1 MKFNKGD
8 RVKFLND
15 TGGGIITGI
24 SGKNMAIVLIEDGFE
39 VPVPLKELI
48 MTVPSAAGE
57 SGESDSVRDAGEQIE
72 EDVPVPLEEFEEE
85 HIPEHPEY
93 SGDENECSLF
103 AGIVGSSGDSG
114 KNDLYLVNDSFY
126 RLLYTVL
133 LKDEED
139 YLNIKTGMLEEG
151 MKIHIHSFTRDEIN
165 EHPVIKFQ
173 VIFYRKGIYEPKSP
187 VQREIELDP
196 ADVYSTES
204 FAVNDYFEEDAFMIP
219 VYVEALEKS
228 ATYLSAGEIDELTAV
243 KEESSEE
250 NRKRTKKK
258 SQGDIEEVDLH
269 IEELVDDHRGMSNA
283 EILEVQLARFTT
295 SLEGALKSGTRRIVF
310 IHGVGNGRLK
320 FKIRQ
325 TLDRKYPR
333 LRYQDASFK
342 EYGYGATMV
351 ITGK

>member
-1 MKFNKGD
+1 MEFKKGD

-24 SGKNMAIVLIEDGFE
+24 SDKNMATVLIEEGFE
-39 VPVPLKELI
+39 VPVPLKELLLSG
-48 MTVPSAAGE
+48 PSETAGDDE
-57 SGESDSVRDAGEQIE
+57 SGSVADADEQAGDE
-72 EDVPVPLEEFEEE
+72 QFVSGEEFEEE
-85 HIPEHPEY
+85 YIPEQAGYPE
-93 SGDENECSLF
+93 DEKECTLF
-103 AGIVGSSGDSG
+103 AGIVRLPG
-114 KNDLYLVNDSFY
+114 NDGENELYLVNDSFY

-133 LKDEED
+133 RKDEGG

-151 MKIHIHSFTRDEIN
+151 LKIHIHTFTRDEIN
-165 EHPVIKFQ
+165 DHPVIKFQ
-173 VIFYRKGIYEPKSP
+173 VIFYRQGIYNPKSP

-196 ADVYSTES
+196 AEVYSYENFT
-204 FAVNDYFEEDAFMIP
+204 VNDYFEEDAFMIP

-228 ATYLSAGEIDELTAV
+228 GTSLSAEEINELTAI
-243 KEESSEE
+243 KEGLPEE
-250 NRKRTKKK
+250 RKGTKKK
-258 SQGDIEEVDLH
+258 SRDDIEEVDLH

-283 EILEVQLARFTT
+283 EIIETQLARFTT
-295 SLEGALKSGTRRIVF
+295 ALEGALKSGTRRIVF

-333 LRYQDASFK
+333 LKYQDASFK